1 MGRGGHQEQV
11 ARQPAKELGQV
22 VTLGVFDL
30 APEHGCRQ
38 LVSLVED
45 DEVPACAGHPELGL
59 DIGIPRELVEA
70 GDDEIVFDEPVPGSG
85 RFEVVVGDDLEGQ
98 VELVAH
104 LILPLFGKAA
114 GADDEAPLDIGAR
127 DEFLDK

>member
-1 MGRGGHQEQV
+1 M
-11 ARQPAKELGQV
+11 
-22 VTLGVFDL
+22 VTLGVLDL
-30 APEHGCRQ
+30 APEHRCRQ
-38 LVSLVED
+38 LVGLVED

-59 DIGIPRELVEA
+59 HIGIPREFVEA

-104 LILPLFGKAA
+104 LVLPLFGEAA
-114 GADDEAPLDIGAR
+114 GADDEAPLDIRTR